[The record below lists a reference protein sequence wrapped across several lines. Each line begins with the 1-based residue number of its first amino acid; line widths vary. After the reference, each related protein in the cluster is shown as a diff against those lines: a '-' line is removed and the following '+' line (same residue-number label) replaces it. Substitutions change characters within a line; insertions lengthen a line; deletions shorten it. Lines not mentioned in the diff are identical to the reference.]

1 MKLVVSDPRA
11 PRMKKVSYFSEI
23 THVALRR
30 MPRGS
35 RRGVICVVL
44 GRFARVLLTP
54 PLTLLSELH
63 GPIPYSGTRATTA
76 TGEYDHVHHVGV
88 RGRGDVS

>member
-54 PLTLLSELH
+54 PPYAFVRT
-63 GPIPYSGTRATTA
+63 PRPYSLFRNAR
-76 TGEYDHVHHVGV
+76 DN
-88 RGRGDVS
+88 GDR